1 MLDRQETSGP
11 PEAGLYF
18 VGDEQG
24 SVLAAQVERTLK
36 IAVVRSDDA
45 LALNRLD
52 DEGCH
57 LSGVERFF
65 EREKIVEWDANAVR
79 QQRPEPGAERVVA
92 VERQCSIRQAVE
104 GVVTKD
110 DPGAAGRR
118 PRKLERGLY

>member
-1 MLDRQETSGP
+1 LVEDPFAEQHRTDRHLSAGQRLGEQYHVRFDAPVLDRQETSGP

-52 DEGCH
+52 DEGGD
-57 LSGVERFF
+57 L
-65 EREKIVEWDANAVR
+65 A
-79 QQRPEPGAERVVA
+79 
-92 VERQCSIRQAVE
+92 
-104 GVVTKD
+104 
-110 DPGAAGRR
+110 
-118 PRKLERGLY
+118 